1 MCRPEIRTSH
11 QSNTTGQIAA
21 LYLPAAVQPRG
32 VLGGE
37 EHESG
42 VGLDDLLRLSH
53 KQLPVVVQQPV
64 EGLQDVGGGQ
74 VELVQDD
81 PVAFPH
87 GVDENTWWVEG
98 EAGDDAGHAGVQQG
112 GCIKKNVLM
121 YIQIISVLFVFAP
134 SMFFSELYNLY
145 IQNKQDTVFYFFK
158 VSAISA
164 SLIAAKSR

>member
-1 MCRPEIRTSH
+1 M
-11 QSNTTGQIAA
+11 
-21 LYLPAAVQPRG
+21 
-32 VLGGE
+32 
-37 EHESG
+37 
-42 VGLDDLLRLSH
+42 GLDDLLRLGH

-87 GVDENTWWVEG
+87 GVDENTWGGVEG
-98 EAGDDAGHAGVQQG
+98 EAGEPSDAGVQQG

-121 YIQIISVLFVFAP
+121 YIQIISVLFVFAL

-145 IQNKQDTVFYFFK
+145 IQNKQDTVLLFFFLK
-158 VSAISA
+158 
-164 SLIAAKSR
+164 LELFQPH